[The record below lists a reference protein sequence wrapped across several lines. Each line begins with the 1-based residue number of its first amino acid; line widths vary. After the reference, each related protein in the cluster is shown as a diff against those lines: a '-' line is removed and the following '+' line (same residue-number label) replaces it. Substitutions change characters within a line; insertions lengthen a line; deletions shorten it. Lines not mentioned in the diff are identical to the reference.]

1 MRFSTI
7 CEMLQHW
14 AAINP
19 ELPSITYSDITLSRS
34 EVLSRFEDKR
44 ARFSSFKSV
53 GFLLGEPDADEVIT
67 LLAAIGSGLRVS
79 LLDEALPDELL
90 GTLIKNA
97 ECDALEGDKELC
109 DELLQFLC
117 EPKCSSRNEVLF
129 YTSGTTSRS
138 KAVVLS
144 EASLCASAYNGGELL
159 PLSVNDR
166 LLSLLP
172 LNHVFGFV
180 CSLLWPLSCGAEVA
194 IGRGMRHISDDF
206 EYYRPTAVS
215 LVPALADFFT
225 KRGHLN
231 DELSL
236 VLIGAGDC
244 PSSVVSMLHAFGK
257 RVCFGYGL
265 TETSSGVALS
275 VGDDV
280 YAMDICPDYTVT
292 IAPDGEV
299 LVKCPGAMMQGY
311 FRDPEGTACVLRD
324 GVLSTGDLGYIDE
337 HGRLHITG
345 RKKEMLVLPGGTKI
359 FLPEYEKSIAEV
371 LGSDEICV
379 FLRGGAPA
387 LAVAEGDE
395 GEILALLRPLMEK
408 YPRSEQISRVFVRGK
423 NLPRTKT
430 GKIKR
435 YEVEALF
442 GGKS

>member
-1 MRFSTI
+1 MRFGSF

-14 AAINP
+14 AAVKP
-19 ELPSITYSDITLSRS
+19 DKASVTYSDLTLSRS

-44 ARFSSFKSV
+44 ARFSLYKSV
-53 GFLLGEPDADEVIT
+53 GFLIGEPDADEVIT
-67 LLAAIGSGLRVS
+67 LLAAIGSGIRVS
-79 LLDEALPDELL
+79 LLDETLPDELL
-90 GTLIKNA
+90 GALIKSA
-97 ECDALEGDKELC
+97 ECDALEGDSELC
-109 DELLQFLC
+109 AEFSQFLC
-117 EPKCSSRNEVLF
+117 EPECTSHNEVLF

-144 EASLCASAYNGGELL
+144 EASLCASAYNGGALL
-159 PLSVNDR
+159 PLSEDDR

-194 IGRGMRHISDDF
+194 IGRGMRHLADDF
-206 EYYRPTAVS
+206 DFYRPTAVS
-215 LVPALADFFT
+215 LVPAFADFFL

-231 DELSL
+231 DELKL
-236 VLIGAGDC
+236 VLIGAGEC
-244 PSSVVSMLHAFGK
+244 PSNVVSMLRAFGK
-257 RVCFGYGL
+257 RLCFGYGL

-275 VGDDV
+275 LGDDA
-280 YAMDICPDYTVT
+280 YAMDICPDFTVT

-299 LVKCPGAMMQGY
+299 LVECPECMMQGY
-311 FRDPEGTACVLRD
+311 FRDPDGTASVLRG

-359 FLPEYEKSIAEV
+359 FLPEYEKAISEK
-371 LGSDEICV
+371 LGTGEICV
-379 FLRGGAPA
+379 FLSGNAPA
-387 LAVAEGDE
+387 LAVSEGDE
-395 GEILALLRPLMEK
+395 GEILAALRPLMEK
-408 YPRSEQISRVFVRGK
+408 YPRSEQISRVFVRGR

-435 YEVEALF
+435 YEVESLF
-442 GGKS
+442 GGRG